1 MGKAVVVR
9 YCGGC
14 NPRYD
19 RVGAVEEL
27 RRRFP
32 EADFVTEHPAPA
44 ATLLVCGC
52 AVQCIAR
59 DCGAEALRLTDR
71 SELEGVA
78 AALEKALDTPGETRE
93 DPL

>member
-19 RVGAVEEL
+19 RVAAVEIL
-27 RRRFP
+27 QRQFP
-32 EADFVTEHPAPA
+32 EADFVSEHPCPV
-44 ATLLVCGC
+44 ATVLVCGC

-59 DCGAEALRLTDR
+59 ENDADALRLTDLDDLSR
-71 SELEGVA
+71 IA
-78 AALEKALDTPGETRE
+78 NALKKRLHPTS
-93 DPL
+93 

>member
-1 MGKAVVVR
+1 MAKATVVR

-19 RVGAVEEL
+19 RVAAVDTL

-32 EADFVTEHPAPA
+32 AADFVPDHPAPA

-52 AVQCIAR
+52 PVQCIAR
-59 DCGAEALRLTDR
+59 EAGPEALRLTDLA
-71 SELEGVA
+71 ELEKVAQAIAGV
-78 AALEKALDTPGETRE
+78 LDTEK
-93 DPL
+93 

>member
-1 MGKAVVVR
+1 MGKAVLVR

-19 RVGAVEEL
+19 RVGAVETL

-32 EADFVTEHPAPA
+32 QVDFVTEHPSPA

-59 DCGAEALRLTDR
+59 GAAPEVLRLTDQ
-71 SELEGVA
+71 SELESLTM
-78 AALEKALDTPGETRE
+78 ALEKVLGISRKT
-93 DPL
+93 L